1 MTTLL
6 RLNKHRTN
14 RTGLYIYERNIISL
28 PRCSCQS
35 RAMAL
40 FFIHVLFPPFEESC
54 WTTQKKLWRVD
65 EELGRCSCSFPASV
79 PRFLTPPLELVASSN
94 AAPRHPQNPPKS
106 LGRRVS
112 AALNKPLK
120 ATCSGDHL
128 VAQRMHWTAVPHGCR
143 QASDWELVSAQFVSQ
158 RISSYPTAF
167 LDPNPEL
174 CFFYRQPVNTG

>member
-28 PRCSCQS
+28 LRYSCQS

-65 EELGRCSCSFPASV
+65 EELGRCSCSFPASM

-94 AAPRHPQNPPKS
+94 AAPQHPQNPPKS

-143 QASDWELVSAQFVSQ
+143 QASDRDCSVCVPENFLSPNSILRPQSWTFFLLQTTSKY
-158 RISSYPTAF
+158 RI
-167 LDPNPEL
+167 
-174 CFFYRQPVNTG
+174 V